1 MKNLRMAAIKNLNA
15 VWRELFKMRLISKGM
30 AVTLTYKTTYL
41 LGRKRKE
48 GDKWHRIQSINMK

>member
-1 MKNLRMAAIKNLNA
+1 MKSLRMAAIKNINSI
-15 VWRELFKMRLISKGM
+15 WNKLFKMRLISKGM

-48 GDKWHRIQSINMK
+48 GDK

>member
-15 VWRELFKMRLISKGM
+15 VWRELFKMGLISKGT

-41 LGRKRKE
+41 LGRKRKK
-48 GDKWHRIQSINMK
+48 GDKWHRIQ

>member
-1 MKNLRMAAIKNLNA
+1 MKNLRMAAIKNINSI
-15 VWRELFKMRLISKGM
+15 WNKLFKMRLISKGM

-48 GDKWHRIQSINMK
+48 GDKWHKTQSISMK